1 MKKRIIRI
9 ADISEVDTSKISVYD
24 LNNRYVDPLG
34 NMFGLKYSREL
45 RRIEIIKLERIHS
58 SEMLQYQRKIMMH
71 RDIEQNQN
79 AAGDFQNIPDDE
91 TESEEIFF
99 EPDVFIESVI
109 NGSEIHRERLAAI
122 LMNIDISDVFTREN
136 KMEATALDDLS
147 RHIEIDCIQ
156 QLEKLESYYRE
167 LVNYPRTITYYQAK
181 VDNEGKNIIDSMT
194 GIKKEKVMKFIFY
207 YEMSA
212 TIKRV
217 YGHIKKHISAIHDLV
232 VDKNPEDIQ
241 GISKNQKQAFVDAKT
256 SIINTISEVDETLN
270 TNRKLYEYAVNKKNF
285 KT

>member
-9 ADISEVDTSKISVYD
+9 SDISEVDTSKISVYD

-34 NMFGLKYSREL
+34 NMFGLKYNRDQ

-58 SEMLQYQRKIMMH
+58 SEMFQYQRKIMML
-71 RDIEQNQN
+71 RDIEQYQP
-79 AAGDFQNIPDDE
+79 AAGDLQNGTSE
-91 TESEEIFF
+91 EAEFEEIFF
-99 EPDVFIESVI
+99 EPDVFVESVM

-167 LVNYPRTITYYQAK
+167 LINYPRTITYYQAK
-181 VDNEGKNIIDSMT
+181 IDNEGKNIIDSMS
-194 GIKKEKVMKFIFY
+194 GIKKEKIMKFIFY

-217 YGHIKKHISAIHDLV
+217 YNHIKKHMSAIHDLV
-232 VDKNPEDIQ
+232 VNKNPEDVQ
-241 GISKNQKQAFVDAKT
+241 GISKNQKQAFIDAKT
-256 SIINTISEVDETLN
+256 SIVNTISEVDETLKN
-270 TNRKLYEYAVNKKNF
+270 NRKLYEYAVNKKNF
-285 KT
+285 

>member
-9 ADISEVDTSKISVYD
+9 SDISEVDTSKISVYD

-34 NMFGLKYSREL
+34 NMFGLKYNRDL

-58 SEMLQYQRKIMMH
+58 SEMLQYQRKIMML
-71 RDIEQNQN
+71 RDIEQNQPV
-79 AAGDFQNIPDDE
+79 AGDLKNVTSE
-91 TESEEIFF
+91 EAESEEIFF
-99 EPDVFIESVI
+99 EPDVFVESVM

-122 LMNIDISDVFTREN
+122 LMNIDISDVFAREN

-167 LVNYPRTITYYQAK
+167 LINYPRTITYYQAK
-181 VDNEGKNIIDSMT
+181 IDNEGKNIIDSMS
-194 GIKKEKVMKFIFY
+194 GIKKEKIMKFIFY

-217 YGHIKKHISAIHDLV
+217 YNHIKKHISAIHDLV
-232 VDKNPEDIQ
+232 MNKNPEDVQ
-241 GISKNQKQAFVDAKT
+241 GISKNQKQAFIDAKT
-256 SIINTISEVDETLN
+256 SIVNTISEVDETLKN
-270 TNRKLYEYAVNKKNF
+270 NRKLYEYAVNKKNF
-285 KT
+285 

>member
-9 ADISEVDTSKISVYD
+9 SDISEVDTSKISVYD
-24 LNNRYVDPLG
+24 LNNRYVEPLG
-34 NMFGLKYSREL
+34 NMFGLKYNRDQ

-58 SEMLQYQRKIMMH
+58 SEMLQYQRKIMML
-71 RDIEQNQN
+71 RDIEQNQPV
-79 AAGDFQNIPDDE
+79 AGDLKNVTSE
-91 TESEEIFF
+91 EAESEEFFF
-99 EPDVFIESVI
+99 EPDVFVESVM

-122 LMNIDISDVFTREN
+122 LMNIDISDVFAREN

-167 LVNYPRTITYYQAK
+167 LINYPRTITYYQAK
-181 VDNEGKNIIDSMT
+181 IDNEGKNILDSMS
-194 GIKKEKVMKFIFY
+194 GIKKEKIMKFIFY

-217 YGHIKKHISAIHDLV
+217 YNHIKKHISAIHDLV
-232 VDKNPEDIQ
+232 INKNPEDVQ
-241 GISKNQKQAFVDAKT
+241 GISKNQKQAFIDAKT
-256 SIINTISEVDETLN
+256 SIVNTISEVDETLKN
-270 TNRKLYEYAVNKKNF
+270 NRKLYEYAVNKKNF
-285 KT
+285 

>member
-9 ADISEVDTSKISVYD
+9 SDISEVDTSKISVYD

-34 NMFGLKYSREL
+34 NMFGLKYNRDQ

-58 SEMLQYQRKIMMH
+58 SEMFQYQRKIMML
-71 RDIEQNQN
+71 RDIEQNQP
-79 AAGDFQNIPDDE
+79 AAGDLQNGTSE
-91 TESEEIFF
+91 EAEFEEIFF
-99 EPDVFIESVI
+99 EPDVFVESVM

-167 LVNYPRTITYYQAK
+167 LINYPRTITYYQAK
-181 VDNEGKNIIDSMT
+181 IDNEGKNIIDSMS
-194 GIKKEKVMKFIFY
+194 GIKKEKIMKFIFY

-217 YGHIKKHISAIHDLV
+217 YNHIKKHMSAIHDLV
-232 VDKNPEDIQ
+232 VNKNPEDVQ
-241 GISKNQKQAFVDAKT
+241 GISKNQKQAFIDAKT
-256 SIINTISEVDETLN
+256 SIVNTISEVDETLKN
-270 TNRKLYEYAVNKKNF
+270 NRKLYEYAVNKKNF
-285 KT
+285 

>member
-9 ADISEVDTSKISVYD
+9 SDISEVDTSKISVYD

-34 NMFGLKYSREL
+34 NMFGLKYNRDQ

-58 SEMLQYQRKIMMH
+58 SEMLQYQRKIMML
-71 RDIEQNQN
+71 RDIEQNQPV
-79 AAGDFQNIPDDE
+79 AGDLKNFTSE
-91 TESEEIFF
+91 EAESEEIFF
-99 EPDVFIESVI
+99 EPDVFVESVM

-122 LMNIDISDVFTREN
+122 LMNIDISDVFAREN

-167 LVNYPRTITYYQAK
+167 LINYPRTITYYQAK
-181 VDNEGKNIIDSMT
+181 IDNEGKNIIDSMS
-194 GIKKEKVMKFIFY
+194 GIKKEKIMKFIFY

-217 YGHIKKHISAIHDLV
+217 YNHIKKHISAIHDLV
-232 VDKNPEDIQ
+232 INKNPEDVQ
-241 GISKNQKQAFVDAKT
+241 GISKNQKQAFIDAKT
-256 SIINTISEVDETLN
+256 SIVNTISEVDETLKN
-270 TNRKLYEYAVNKKNF
+270 NRKLYEYAVNKKNF
-285 KT
+285 

>member
-9 ADISEVDTSKISVYD
+9 SDISEVDTSKISVYD

-34 NMFGLKYSREL
+34 NMFGLKYNRDQ

-58 SEMLQYQRKIMMH
+58 SEMLQYQRKIMML
-71 RDIEQNQN
+71 RDIEQNQPV
-79 AAGDFQNIPDDE
+79 AGDLKNVTSE
-91 TESEEIFF
+91 EAESEEFFF
-99 EPDVFIESVI
+99 EPDVFVESVM

-122 LMNIDISDVFTREN
+122 LMNIDISDVFAREN

-167 LVNYPRTITYYQAK
+167 LINYPRTITYYQAK
-181 VDNEGKNIIDSMT
+181 IDNEGKNIIDSMS
-194 GIKKEKVMKFIFY
+194 GIKKEKIMKFIFY

-217 YGHIKKHISAIHDLV
+217 YNHIKKHISAIHDLV
-232 VDKNPEDIQ
+232 INKNPEDVQ
-241 GISKNQKQAFVDAKT
+241 GISKNQKQAFIDAKT
-256 SIINTISEVDETLN
+256 SIVNTISEVDETLKN
-270 TNRKLYEYAVNKKNF
+270 NRKLYEYAVNKKNF
-285 KT
+285 

>member
-9 ADISEVDTSKISVYD
+9 SDISEVDTSKISVYD

-34 NMFGLKYSREL
+34 NMFGLKYNRDL

-58 SEMLQYQRKIMMH
+58 SEMLQYQRKIMML
-71 RDIEQNQN
+71 RDIEQNQPV
-79 AAGDFQNIPDDE
+79 AGDLKNVTSE
-91 TESEEIFF
+91 EAESEEFFF
-99 EPDVFIESVI
+99 EPDVFVESVM

-122 LMNIDISDVFTREN
+122 LMNIDISDVFAREN

-167 LVNYPRTITYYQAK
+167 LINYPRTITYYQAK
-181 VDNEGKNIIDSMT
+181 IDNEGKNIIDSMS
-194 GIKKEKVMKFIFY
+194 GIKKEKIMKFIFY

-217 YGHIKKHISAIHDLV
+217 YNHIKKHISAIHDLV
-232 VDKNPEDIQ
+232 MNKNPEDVQ
-241 GISKNQKQAFVDAKT
+241 GISKNQKQAFIDAKT
-256 SIINTISEVDETLN
+256 SIVNTISEVDETLKN
-270 TNRKLYEYAVNKKNF
+270 NRKLYEYAVNKKNF
-285 KT
+285 

>member
-34 NMFGLKYSREL
+34 NMFGLKYNREH
-45 RRIEIIKLERIHS
+45 RRVEIIKLERIHT
-58 SEMLQYQRKIMMH
+58 SEMLQYQRKIMML
-71 RDIEQNQN
+71 RDIEQNQ
-79 AAGDFQNIPDDE
+79 AGAGDLKPSSTDE
-91 TESEEIFF
+91 TESEEMFF
-99 EPDVFIESVI
+99 EPDVFVESVI

-122 LMNIDISDVFTREN
+122 LMNIDLSDVFTREN
-136 KMEATALDDLS
+136 KMESTALDDLA

-156 QLEKLESYYRE
+156 QLDKLESYYRE

-181 VDNEGKNIIDSMT
+181 VDNEGKNIIDSMS
-194 GIKKEKVMKFIFY
+194 GIKKEKIMKFIFY

-217 YGHIKKHISAIHDLV
+217 YSHIKKHMSAIHDLV
-232 VDKNPEDIQ
+232 INKNPDDIQ
-241 GISKNQKQAFVDAKT
+241 GISKNQKQAFIDAKT
-256 SIINTISEVDETLN
+256 SIINTISEVDEVLN
-270 TNRKLYEYAVNKKNF
+270 NNRKLYEYAVNKKNF
-285 KT
+285 

>member
-9 ADISEVDTSKISVYD
+9 SDISEVDTSKISVYD

-34 NMFGLKYSREL
+34 NMFGLKYNRDQ

-58 SEMLQYQRKIMMH
+58 SEMLQYQRKIMML
-71 RDIEQNQN
+71 RDIEQNQPV
-79 AAGDFQNIPDDE
+79 AGDLKNVTSE
-91 TESEEIFF
+91 EAESEEIFF
-99 EPDVFIESVI
+99 EPDVFVESVM

-122 LMNIDISDVFTREN
+122 LMNIDISDVFAREN

-167 LVNYPRTITYYQAK
+167 LINYPRTITYYQAK
-181 VDNEGKNIIDSMT
+181 IDNEGKNIIDSMS
-194 GIKKEKVMKFIFY
+194 GIKKEKIMKFIFY

-217 YGHIKKHISAIHDLV
+217 YNHIKKHISAIHDLV
-232 VDKNPEDIQ
+232 INKNPEDVQ
-241 GISKNQKQAFVDAKT
+241 GISKNQKQAFIDAKT
-256 SIINTISEVDETLN
+256 SIVNTISEVDETLKN
-270 TNRKLYEYAVNKKNF
+270 NRKLYEYAVNKKNF
-285 KT
+285 

>member
-9 ADISEVDTSKISVYD
+9 SDISEVDTSKISVYD

-34 NMFGLKYSREL
+34 NMFGLKYNRDL

-58 SEMLQYQRKIMMH
+58 SEMLQYQRKIMML
-71 RDIEQNQN
+71 RDIEQNQPV
-79 AAGDFQNIPDDE
+79 AGDLKNVTSE
-91 TESEEIFF
+91 EAESEEIFF
-99 EPDVFIESVI
+99 EPDVFVESVM

-122 LMNIDISDVFTREN
+122 LMNIDISDVFAREN

-167 LVNYPRTITYYQAK
+167 LINYPRTITYYQAK
-181 VDNEGKNIIDSMT
+181 IDNEGKNIIDSMS
-194 GIKKEKVMKFIFY
+194 GIKKEKIMKFIFY

-217 YGHIKKHISAIHDLV
+217 YNHIKKHISAIHDLV
-232 VDKNPEDIQ
+232 INKNPEDVQ
-241 GISKNQKQAFVDAKT
+241 GISKNQKQAFIDAKT
-256 SIINTISEVDETLN
+256 SIVNTISEVDETLKN
-270 TNRKLYEYAVNKKNF
+270 NRKLYEYAVNKKNF
-285 KT
+285 

>member
-34 NMFGLKYSREL
+34 NIFGLKYSREL
-45 RRIEIIKLERIHS
+45 RRVEIIKLERIHT
-58 SEMLQYQRKIMMH
+58 SEMLQYQRKIMML
-71 RDIEQNQN
+71 RDIEQNQVPTGEQKN
-79 AAGDFQNIPDDE
+79 SLTDE
-91 TESEEIFF
+91 SESEEIFF
-99 EPDVFIESVI
+99 EPDVFIENVI
-109 NGSEIHRERLAAI
+109 NVSEIHRERLAAI
-122 LMNIDISDVFTREN
+122 LMNIDLSDVFTREN

-147 RHIEIDCIQ
+147 RHIDIDCIQ

-181 VDNEGKNIIDSMT
+181 VDNEGKNIIDSMAGT
-194 GIKKEKVMKFIFY
+194 KKEKVMKFIFY

-217 YGHIKKHISAIHDLV
+217 YTHIKKHMSAIHDLV
-232 VDKNPEDIQ
+232 VNKNPEDIQ
-241 GISKNQKQAFVDAKT
+241 GISKNQKQAFIDAKT
-256 SIINTISEVDETLN
+256 SIINTISEVDETLSN
-270 TNRKLYEYAVNKKNF
+270 NRKLYEYSINKKNF
-285 KT
+285 